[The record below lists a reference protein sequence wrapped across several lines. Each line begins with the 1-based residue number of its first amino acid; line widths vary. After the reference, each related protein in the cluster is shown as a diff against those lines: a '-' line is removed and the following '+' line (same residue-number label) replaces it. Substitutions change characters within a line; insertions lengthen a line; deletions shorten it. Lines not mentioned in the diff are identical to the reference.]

1 MGRVHTANRSRR
13 HDAKERKNVCACE
26 RRRVCGGVQKGF
38 SFASWIVS
46 LWAQASGGADGRE
59 TVRGSVLE
67 RLEGGVGLQR
77 LGDVLGALCTELV
90 VTQTA
95 IESKTQTSGG
105 ADTFVRKRTHGGNQ
119 AGGSV
124 LELSE
129 G

>member
-1 MGRVHTANRSRR
+1 MG
-13 HDAKERKNVCACE
+13 
-26 RRRVCGGVQKGF
+26 KGEKM
-38 SFASWIVS
+38 
-46 LWAQASGGADGRE
+46 SGGADGRE

-105 ADTFVRKRTHGGNQ
+105 IDSREKEVRRRT
-119 AGGSV
+119 
-124 LELSE
+124 
-129 G
+129 